1 MNKSIKTTELVD
13 KAFVFQLNLMQEV
26 KIKLSLLKMHI
37 VHIVEFNSYQQL
49 HQVEQMHILLVL
61 INLTSTQLMNTI
73 N

>member
-13 KAFVFQLNLMQEV
+13 KAFVFQLKLMQEA

-37 VHIVEFNSYQQL
+37 VHIVEFNSYHQL
-49 HQVEQMHILLVL
+49 LQVEQMLILLL
-61 INLTSTQLMNTI
+61 IIKITSTQLMNII